1 MDWYVLFLSV
11 VMILAGTATTL
22 FAKYE
27 YNTFINNRY
36 MLVYVYFRYKL
47 LLYVA
52 KYCKLHMSTICLPCL

>member
-1 MDWYVLFLSV
+1 MEWYVLFLSL

-22 FAKYE
+22 FAKYG

-36 MLVYVYFRYKL
+36 MLVYAYFRYK

-52 KYCKLHMSTICLPCL
+52 KYCKLHVTTICLPCL